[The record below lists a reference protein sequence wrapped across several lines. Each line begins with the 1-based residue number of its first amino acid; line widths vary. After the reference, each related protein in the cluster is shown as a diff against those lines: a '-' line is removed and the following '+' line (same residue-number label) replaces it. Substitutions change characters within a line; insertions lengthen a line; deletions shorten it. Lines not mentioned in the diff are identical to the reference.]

1 MIKTTA
7 MMMEALREYSNPKA
21 KLSRMV
27 RRGECFPIVKGLY
40 ETELNV
46 SPHLLAGSIYGP
58 SYISFEFALMHYG
71 LIPETSYSVT
81 CATYKKKKRKIFV
94 TKFGTFTYQDVPP
107 SVFSWEIFIRKDGE
121 YSYWIASAE
130 KALCDRLYTMPPL
143 SNLKEL
149 TAALSEDLRIEESSL
164 LRLNQ
169 KTVSELSEKYHC
181 TNVKK
186 LSSLLGRMQ
195 RCRAR

>member
-58 SYISFEFALMHYG
+58 SYISFEFALRLCPCPG
-71 LIPETSYSVT
+71 LLLLILRHES
-81 CATYKKKKRKIFV
+81 R
-94 TKFGTFTYQDVPP
+94 
-107 SVFSWEIFIRKDGE
+107 
-121 YSYWIASAE
+121 
-130 KALCDRLYTMPPL
+130 
-143 SNLKEL
+143 EL
-149 TAALSEDLRIEESSL
+149 T
-164 LRLNQ
+164 
-169 KTVSELSEKYHC
+169 
-181 TNVKK
+181 
-186 LSSLLGRMQ
+186 
-195 RCRAR
+195 